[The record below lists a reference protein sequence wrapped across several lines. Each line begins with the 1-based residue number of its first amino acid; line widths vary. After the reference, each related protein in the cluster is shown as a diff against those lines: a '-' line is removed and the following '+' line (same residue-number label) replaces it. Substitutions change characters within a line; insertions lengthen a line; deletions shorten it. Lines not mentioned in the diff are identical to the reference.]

1 MMPSVG
7 DGSVPLR
14 HHDPAIRLTAAGFGG
29 LYALWLA
36 SARPAGQRQQC
47 SVRERTP
54 VLSAESPNTI
64 SRSLAPGLVK
74 GTRSAAARRATSSGG
89 ARWQRSRRP
98 GAAPVCGCR
107 SVHHSYRPVLA
118 RRARRILVKQL
129 TELGYE
135 VLQAA
140 DASDALEVL
149 GTERKIDLLLT
160 DIVTARGCERLGTR
174 PACRPPATG
183 IEVAV

>member
-1 MMPSVG
+1 MAASRCATTTPPFASRQR
-7 DGSVPLR
+7 GSEDSTPYGS
-14 HHDPAIRLTAAGFGG
+14 PRLD
-29 LYALWLA
+29 
-36 SARPAGQRQQC
+36 RPGNDSKC

-54 VLSAESPNTI
+54 VLSAEPPNTI

-74 GTRSAAARRATSSGG
+74 GTRSAAARRATSGGG

-149 GTERKIDLLLT
+149 GTERKIDLLPT
-160 DIVTARGCERLGTR
+160 DIVTARGCERL
-174 PACRPPATG
+174 
-183 IEVAV
+183 